1 MHKLLAH
8 AQNYHCIAM
17 GIVTSEDV
25 SHQDIHVAYLDFAKI
40 NFKLNKAATFHR
52 PQDVSTLL

>member
-1 MHKLLAH
+1 
-8 AQNYHCIAM
+8 M

-40 NFKLNKAATFHR
+40 NFKLNKAATFRR
-52 PQDVSTLL
+52 PQDVSTPL